1 MNNARTDS
9 NQYFRFTVNV
19 DKMITSQATYLI
31 PDLIFSCDN
40 WNDLFL
46 FFFPFFPNREHPFK
60 EVNSDCQGTYQ
71 GRVSTLEKTVASCPL
86 QLPESEL
93 SLQVS
98 FSALELDLSLALVSI
113 WILMSH
119 VRMWGRWVGRS
130 DESCCLHVSIAKD
143 AGNQYNCPPLTWLHS
158 RNIQPWIY
166 KFMTENFLT
175 MYLSPVCLTNKVGK
189 KYWLKRKGSLL
200 HSQHPNYAR
209 LW

>member
-1 MNNARTDS
+1 MLVLTPTSISDSPWMLIRWSHPKLRTWYQTLS
-9 NQYFRFTVNV
+9 SVVTIEMTFF
-19 DKMITSQATYLI
+19 
-31 PDLIFSCDN
+31 F
-40 WNDLFL
+40 

-200 HSQHPNYAR
+200 HSQHPSYAR